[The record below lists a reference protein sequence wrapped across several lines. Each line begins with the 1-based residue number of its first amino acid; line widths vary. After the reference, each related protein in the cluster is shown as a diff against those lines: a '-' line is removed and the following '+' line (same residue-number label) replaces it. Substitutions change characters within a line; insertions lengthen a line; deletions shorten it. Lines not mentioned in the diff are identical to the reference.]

1 METTNQFRHLG
12 KTNLMVSPIGLGV
25 MELAGGGGLIGRMF
39 PVIPQEEKN
48 AIIKAALDGGIN
60 FFDTAEM
67 YGAGVSE
74 QSLATGLKAAG
85 KTDKDVII
93 ETKWSPFLRT
103 AGNMKVTIE
112 DRLRFLG
119 GYSIANYM
127 VHQPYSFSSPEAEM
141 NAMADLVEAGKI
153 RSVGVSNFN
162 AARMRR
168 AHAAL
173 AKRGLPLAVNQ
184 MRYSLLHREIETNG
198 VLETAKEL
206 GVTIVAYTPIAR
218 GLLSGK
224 YHKNTELLEK
234 LRGARNNMMKRD
246 LERTRPLITVMD
258 GIAGHHN
265 ATIAQVALNWLI
277 HFNGD
282 MVVTIPGATKVSQ
295 AQEAAGAMNFVLT
308 SDELARL
315 AETSHQLK

>member
-1 METTNQFRHLG
+1 MIR
-12 KTNLMVSPIGLGV
+12 S
-25 MELAGGGGLIGRMF
+25 
-39 PVIPQEEKN
+39 
-48 AIIKAALDGGIN
+48 ALDGGIN

-103 AGNMKVTIE
+103 AGNMKVTVE

-119 GYSIANYM
+119 GYSISNYM

-218 GLLSGK
+218 
-224 YHKNTELLEK
+224 
-234 LRGARNNMMKRD
+234 
-246 LERTRPLITVMD
+246 
-258 GIAGHHN
+258 
-265 ATIAQVALNWLI
+265 
-277 HFNGD
+277 
-282 MVVTIPGATKVSQ
+282 
-295 AQEAAGAMNFVLT
+295 
-308 SDELARL
+308 
-315 AETSHQLK
+315 